1 MATLRDVDKAL
12 GSRYARPPRTMPLM
26 VSLVRLLL
34 LALAGL
40 LVGPGSAGL
49 SFAQDYTVGP
59 RDVVSITVWG
69 QADLSKDFPVDQ
81 DGSISFPLVGRVKA
95 AGLTTGRLAARLTE
109 LLEKDYLVNPQVSVA
124 VKEYL
129 SQKVQVLGEAEKPGL
144 FYLTGPTSV
153 LEILSKAGGLSKTAG
168 KQLVLVRHQPAA
180 AGGAAAGNA
189 ILRVS
194 FDKIQAGDASENIRV
209 EDQDVIFIPKARAYF
224 VLGEVKSA
232 GTFPLDKSLSVQEA
246 VTLAGGF
253 NDRAA
258 PSGVKLIRRA
268 ANGEQETVS
277 LDLASPGSRDRTVAV
292 QEGDTVYV
300 PKGNT
305 FFVFGEVKKP
315 GAYQLDRDTSILEG
329 ITIAGGFTDKA
340 APGRARVIR
349 KTPAGQTVHDVDMN
363 DIIKRGQRD
372 QAFRLQENDVVV
384 VPESFF

>member
-1 MATLRDVDKAL
+1 
-12 GSRYARPPRTMPLM
+12 
-26 VSLVRLLL
+26 
-34 LALAGL
+34 
-40 LVGPGSAGL
+40 
-49 SFAQDYTVGP
+49 
-59 RDVVSITVWG
+59 
-69 QADLSKDFPVDQ
+69 
-81 DGSISFPLVGRVKA
+81 
-95 AGLTTGRLAARLTE
+95 
-109 LLEKDYLVNPQVSVA
+109 

-144 FYLTGPTSV
+144 FYLTGSTSL
-153 LEILSKAGGLSKTAG
+153 LEVVSKAGGLTKTAG
-168 KQLVLVRHQPAA
+168 KQLVLVRHQAGSGDA
-180 AGGAAAGNA
+180 AGGNT

-194 FDKIQAGDASENIRV
+194 FDKIQAGDASENLRV
-209 EDQDVIFIPKARAYF
+209 EDQDIIFIPRAHAFF
-224 VLGEVKSA
+224 VLGEVKGA
-232 GTFPLDKSLSVQEA
+232 GTFALDKTTTVGDA

-253 NDRAA
+253 SDRAA

-268 ANGEQETVS
+268 ADGQQETVS

-329 ITIAGGFTDKA
+329 ITIAGGLTDKA

-349 KTPAGQTVHDVDMN
+349 KTPAGQTVLDVDVN
-363 DIIKRGQRD
+363 DIIKRGQRE